1 MFLRRDRQERKDEHK
16 SLLDAL
22 RVSSIAKP
30 EAMMESPDER
40 LDPNEEEF
48 LESLV
53 VRHRPKA
60 SVDLSVRQI
69 MSLRNVIFQRDAP
82 FIFVTGEHSGVRSI
96 PLEA

>member
-22 RVSSIAKP
+22 STIAKP
-30 EAMMESPDER
+30 EVMMEVPDEC
-40 LDPNEEEF
+40 LDPNEEEP

-60 SVDLSVRQI
+60 SVDLSVRQFL
-69 MSLRNVIFQRDAP
+69 SSRNVIFQRDAP
-82 FIFVTGEHSGVRSI
+82 FIGEHSGVCSV